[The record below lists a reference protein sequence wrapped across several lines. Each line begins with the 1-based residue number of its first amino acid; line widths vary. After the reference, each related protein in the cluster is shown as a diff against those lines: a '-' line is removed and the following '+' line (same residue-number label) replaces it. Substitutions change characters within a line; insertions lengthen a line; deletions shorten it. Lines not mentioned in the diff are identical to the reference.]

1 MPAGAE
7 HERFGR
13 GTALMC
19 GIAGIIGSGVTSA
32 DAVAPM
38 LRALERRGPDSEGR
52 SEWPGV
58 VLGHRRL
65 AIFDLSEAGHQPM
78 LTPDGSLGVVFNG
91 AIYNF
96 HELRR
101 ELAAA
106 GVAFTSETDT
116 EVLLHGYRAWG
127 IDRLVGRLRGMFAFA
142 LWDARTARL
151 FLVRDRLGVKPLLYV
166 RRGQELA
173 FASTARALRLAGF
186 AGDVSAEAV
195 TEFLQ
200 LGFVTERRSIY
211 EGVEKLPP
219 ASIAEWSAVDF
230 SVRRYWAP
238 PSRPSATAVSFE
250 DAIEET
256 ERLLLGAVEL
266 RLHADVP
273 VAALLSGGV
282 DSSLVCWAIAK
293 LGGDVT
299 AYTAGTPGH
308 LVDETADA
316 VATANDLGIR
326 HEVLPLSD
334 TDDAGVQELV
344 AAFAEPFAC
353 SSALGMLRIS
363 RAIAQTPSRVVL
375 TGDGGDDVFLGYP
388 RHRLLLRTQGAARRL
403 PELSTPAWRALRR
416 ALPQRGIAKRFTHLL
431 DYTTGGLGA
440 FVRANPGFED
450 FRDHG
455 LLGDRLAA
463 GRFEFGAVAW
473 SAASAR
479 DALAEYLAYDRDMQF
494 VSEYLVKVDGSTMHY
509 GLEAR
514 SPFLDH
520 VLWEHAAALPYEL
533 RLRDGVLKA
542 ILREIARRRVGE
554 RVARGEKRGFSIPV
568 EAWMARRWHDRV
580 VRAFEDS
587 LLVENCWL
595 RRDALDREL
604 GSASRRG
611 VASRRLWYLWVLE
624 EWLRGERGSRDAGA
638 TSGAQPRSEPVGG
651 LLASPPVGA

>member
-1 MPAGAE
+1 
-7 HERFGR
+7 
-13 GTALMC
+13 MC
-19 GIAGIIGSGVTSA
+19 GIAGVIGSRIA
-32 DAVAPM
+32 NPEAVAPM
-38 LRALERRGPDSEGR
+38 LRALERRGPDSEGH
-52 SEWPGV
+52 SEWPGA

-78 LTPDGSLGVVFNG
+78 LTPDGALGVVFNG

-101 ELAAA
+101 ELAAT
-106 GVAFTSETDT
+106 GVAFRSETDT
-116 EVLLHGYRAWG
+116 EILLHGYRAWG
-127 IDRLVGRLRGMFAFA
+127 IDRLVTRLRGMFAFA
-142 LWDARTARL
+142 LWDARAERL

-173 FASTARALRLAGF
+173 FASTARALRAAGM
-186 AGDVSAEAV
+186 AGDVSSEAV
-195 TEFLQ
+195 IEFLQ

-211 EGVEKLPP
+211 AGVEKLPP
-219 ASIAEWSAVDF
+219 ASIAEWSAGSF
-230 SVRRYWAP
+230 SVRRYWTP
-238 PSRPSATAVSFE
+238 PPRPGPRAVSFD
-250 DAIEET
+250 DAIAET
-256 ERLLLGAVEL
+256 ERLLLESVEL

-273 VAALLSGGV
+273 VAALLSGGI

-308 LVDETADA
+308 EADETADA
-316 VATANDLGIR
+316 VATARALGIR

-334 TDDAGVQELV
+334 ADDAGISELV
-344 AAFAEPFAC
+344 AAYAEPFAC

-363 RAIAQTPSRVVL
+363 RAIAGTPSRVVL

-388 RHRLLLRTQGAARRL
+388 RHRLLLRTQSVARRL
-403 PELSTPAWRALRR
+403 PTFATPVWRTLRR
-416 ALPQRGIAKRFTHLL
+416 GLPRRGIAKRLTHLL
-431 DYTTGGLGA
+431 DYTTGGLGG
-440 FVRANPGFED
+440 FVRANPGFDD
-450 FRDHG
+450 FRAHG
-455 LLGDRLAA
+455 LLADRLAT
-463 GRFEFGAVAW
+463 GDFDFGVAAW

-520 VLWEHAAALPYEL
+520 VLWEHAGALPYEL
-533 RLRDGVLKA
+533 RLRGGALKA

-554 RVARGEKRGFSIPV
+554 RVARGRKRGFSIPV

-580 VRAFEDS
+580 IKAFEDS
-587 LLVENCWL
+587 ILVDDRWL
-595 RRDALDREL
+595 RRDAIDREL
-604 GSASRRG
+604 SAASRSG

-624 EWLRGERGSRDAGA
+624 EWLRAERSSLGAGA
-638 TSGAQPRSEPVGG
+638 TTATRSRSEPVAG
-651 LLASPPVGA
+651 LATLPAVGA